1 MLLLFYQV
9 FLLPKVKTGGIPRFF
24 GDFGKVTGA
33 DEIHA
38 TKRFGSSEARI
49 KESSTQNKR
58 SAAAS
63 RGVLICFRIGV
74 AFNTL

>member
-1 MLLLFYQV
+1 MLLLFTR
-9 FLLPKVKTGGIPRFF
+9 FSFAKGKTGGIPRFF
-24 GDFGKVTGA
+24 GNFGKVTGA

-58 SAAAS
+58 SAAVS
-63 RGVLICFRIGV
+63 RGVLICFRTGV